1 MSDRLT
7 LGTGTGEPVHV
18 LLDEVQDRASLEED
32 LMDAAKNGTVVTV
45 SGSVKGTGSD
55 TIHINPS
62 NALWWAVDDALRK
75 EPGAFTD
82 IAISWSSCASIR
94 GLTAFMSC
102 SENSRRYAASPS
114 SSS

>member
-18 LLDEVQDRASLEED
+18 LLDEVQDRARLEED
-32 LMDAAKNGTVVTV
+32 LMEAAKNGTAVTV

-62 NALWWAVDDALRK
+62 NALWWVIYDAP
-75 EPGAFTD
+75 EQHVG
-82 IAISWSSCASIR
+82 SI
-94 GLTAFMSC
+94 C
-102 SENSRRYAASPS
+102 
-114 SSS
+114 

>member
-18 LLDEVQDRASLEED
+18 LLAEVQDRARLEED

-62 NALWWAVDDALRK
+62 NVLWWAVDDAPAQRA
-75 EPGAFTD
+75 GR
-82 IAISWSSCASIR
+82 I
-94 GLTAFMSC
+94 
-102 SENSRRYAASPS
+102 Y
-114 SSS
+114 